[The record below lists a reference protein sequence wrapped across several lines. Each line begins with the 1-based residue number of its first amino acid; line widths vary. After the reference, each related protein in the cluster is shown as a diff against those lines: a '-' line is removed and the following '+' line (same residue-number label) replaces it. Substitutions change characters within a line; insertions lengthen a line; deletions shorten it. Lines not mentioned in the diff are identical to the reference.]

1 MLPAAEIKR
10 QKLMKTA
17 TKALVIKEQTIGES
31 DRLITL
37 LSSEHGL
44 IRAFVRRAKLA
55 KSRSASA
62 TSLFAYGDFSL
73 YKGRDAY
80 TVDDVTPIEV
90 FFDLRKDIERLALAQ
105 YFAQLS
111 FEIGAEEQPCGELL
125 RLMLNSLH
133 LLCKGSKSLLHIKAV
148 FEFRAMCLGGYMPGI
163 LACDNCGTYETE
175 LMYFD
180 ALEGKIYCEN
190 CPKAGA
196 IPVPKTVIKAI
207 RFICLTEPSK
217 IFSFSLSED
226 ATRLLADVAE
236 KYTLSRIQRGLTAL
250 EFFKSL

>member
-1 MLPAAEIKR
+1 
-10 QKLMKTA
+10 MKTA

-111 FEIGAEEQPCGELL
+111 FEIGAEEHPCICCARAANLCSILRLFLNSVQCASAAICLVFLLATIAALMKRSLCILMPWKAKYIAKIAQKRVRFPCPKRLL
-125 RLMLNSLH
+125 RQSGLYALRNRL
-133 LLCKGSKSLLHIKAV
+133 K
-148 FEFRAMCLGGYMPGI
+148 FFRFL
-163 LACDNCGTYETE
+163 
-175 LMYFD
+175 
-180 ALEGKIYCEN
+180 
-190 CPKAGA
+190 
-196 IPVPKTVIKAI
+196 
-207 RFICLTEPSK
+207 
-217 IFSFSLSED
+217 
-226 ATRLLADVAE
+226 
-236 KYTLSRIQRGLTAL
+236 
-250 EFFKSL
+250 

>member
-1 MLPAAEIKR
+1 MLLTAEIKR
-10 QKLMKTA
+10 QNLMKTA

-37 LSSEHGL
+37 LSAEHGL

-73 YKGRDAY
+73 YRGKDAY
-80 TVDDVTPIEV
+80 TVDDVT
-90 FFDLRKDIERLALAQ
+90 LAQ

-111 FEIGAEEQPCGELL
+111 FEVGAEEQPCEELL

-133 LLCKGSKSLLHIKAV
+133 LLCKGSKGLLHIKAV
-148 FEFRAMCLGGYMPGI
+148 FEFRAMCLGGYMPSV

-180 ALEGKIYCEN
+180 TLEGKIYCEN
-190 CPKAGA
+190 CPKPGA
-196 IPVPKTVIKAI
+196 VPVPKTVIKAI
-207 RFICLTEPSK
+207 RYICLTEPAK
-217 IFSFSLSED
+217 IFSFTLSDENT
-226 ATRLLADVAE
+226 ALLADVAE
-236 KYTLSRIQRGLTAL
+236 KYTISRIQRGLSAL
-250 EFFKSL
+250 EFYKAL